1 MYIEIFQLSLT
12 IILCVERIFK
22 RIKKSSCCNHFID
35 LEMNNNNESNNNLKV
50 DI

>member
-12 IILCVERIFK
+12 IVLCIERILK
-22 RIKKSSCCNHFID
+22 RLKKSSCCNHFID
-35 LEMNNNNESNNNLKV
+35 LEMNNNESNNNLKV